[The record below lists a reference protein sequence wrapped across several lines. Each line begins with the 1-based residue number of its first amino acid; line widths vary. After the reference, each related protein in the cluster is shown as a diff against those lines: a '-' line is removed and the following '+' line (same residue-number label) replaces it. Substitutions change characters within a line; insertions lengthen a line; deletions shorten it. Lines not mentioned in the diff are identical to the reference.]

1 MVNLPIVERWRKF
14 LHRQQR
20 ELPAL
25 RRERIAAP
33 NAGAIFLA
41 DRGGAGPM
49 ASVGAAPAFD
59 GSGSPRLRANIVTN
73 IGVMT

>member
-14 LHRQQR
+14 LRRQQR

-25 RRERIAAP
+25 RRERIAVPKAY
-33 NAGAIFLA
+33 AILLA
-41 DRGGAGPM
+41 DRGGTGSMAG
-49 ASVGAAPAFD
+49 VGAAPEFD
-59 GSGSPRLRANIVTN
+59 GSGPPRRRANMMTD